1 MRHALIAIVISVV
14 LTSCAAPQ
22 DEIAPGPTTTN
33 GVAASVTTAELATTT
48 SRVATTTNDTQTTN
62 EMTTTAPSLKP
73 AESSAPPTSTAP
85 TAAVSAAS
93 DYLLLSYSWSEHS
106 ENVRSLQAVLGVAA
120 DAWYGPQ
127 TRQAHLRKLN
137 ELGLAVTGVPQPPT
151 VETPSADR
159 FCSSEELSAFA
170 HELLDSYGIP
180 LPSFVVTPG
189 KRRPAYR
196 PSTGMIIYEGCLTA
210 TETAHEVGHYVMD
223 YANGMDFTAHVNEVA
238 AHFTGATWIKGA
250 ELYPGI
256 EYAAHCVG
264 NVLWGYGAYTKCPDT
279 TMREYASYVLARSSK

>member
-1 MRHALIAIVISVV
+1 MISVV

-22 DEIAPGPTTTN
+22 DEIAPGPAPTSDL
-33 GVAASVTTAELATTT
+33 AASATTAELVTTTSSIATTT
-48 SRVATTTNDTQTTN
+48 TDTQTTTDT
-62 EMTTTAPSLKP
+62 TTTAPSLKP
-73 AESSAPPTSTAP
+73 EETSTPPTSTAP

-93 DYLLLSYSWSEHS
+93 VPKTDYLLLSYSWREHS
-106 ENVRSLQAVLGVAA
+106 ENVRSLQALLGVAA

-127 TRQAHLRKLN
+127 TREAHLLRLN
-137 ELGLAVTGVPQPPT
+137 ELGLSVSGVPQPTT
-151 VETPSADR
+151 VETPSTDR
-159 FCSSEELSAFA
+159 FCSSEELSSFA
-170 HELLDSYGIP
+170 NELLDSYGIP

-189 KRRPAYR
+189 RQRPAYR
-196 PSTGMIIYEGCLTA
+196 PSTGMIVYEGCLTA

-238 AHFTGATWIKGA
+238 AHFTGASWIKGD

-264 NVLWGYGAYTKCPDT
+264 NVLWGYGAYTKCPDA
-279 TMREYASYVLARSSK
+279 TMREYASYVVTRASR

>member
-1 MRHALIAIVISVV
+1 MISVV

-22 DEIAPGPTTTN
+22 EEIAPGPAPTSDL
-33 GVAASVTTAELATTT
+33 AASATTAELVTTTSSIATTT
-48 SRVATTTNDTQTTN
+48 TDTQTTTD
-62 EMTTTAPSLKP
+62 MTTTAPSLKP
-73 AESSAPPTSTAP
+73 EETSTPPTSTAP
-85 TAAVSAAS
+85 TAAVSTASAPS
-93 DYLLLSYSWSEHS
+93 DYLLLSYSWREHS
-106 ENVRSLQAVLGVAA
+106 ENVRSLQALLGVAA

-127 TRQAHLRKLN
+127 TRDAHLLRLN
-137 ELGLAVTGVPQPPT
+137 ELGLSVSGVPQPST
-151 VETPSADR
+151 VETPSATA
-159 FCSSEELSAFA
+159 FCSDSDLSSFA

-189 KRRPAYR
+189 RQRPAYR
-196 PSTGMIIYEGCLTA
+196 PSTGMIVYEGCLTA

-238 AHFTGATWIKGA
+238 AHFTGASWIKGD

-264 NVLWGYGAYTKCPDT
+264 NVLWGYGAYTKCPDA
-279 TMREYASYVLARSSK
+279 TMREYASYVVTRASR